1 MEILYKDESYKIV
14 GAAMNV
20 YNALGCGFL
29 ESVYQEALAIEFK
42 REGVPFEAEKEVRIF
57 YSGVE
62 LKQTYKPDFFCYDG
76 IIIELKAVSTIE
88 ASHRAQLYNYLKATQ
103 CRLGLLINF
112 GNSNGLQVERKVL

>member
-57 YSGVE
+57 YAGVE
-62 LKQTYKPDFFCYDG
+62 LKLTYKPDFFCYDG
-76 IIIELKAVSTIE
+76 IIIELKAVSTID
-88 ASHRAQLYNYLKATQ
+88 ASHRAQLYNYLKTTQ

>member
-20 YNALGCGFL
+20 YNALGSGFL
-29 ESVYQEALAIEFK
+29 ESVYQEALAIEFEH
-42 REGVPFEAEKEVRIF
+42 EGVPFEAEKEVRIF

-76 IIIELKAVSTIE
+76 IIIELKAVSTID

>member
-76 IIIELKAVSTIE
+76 IIIELKAVSTID

-112 GNSNGLQVERKVL
+112 GDSNGLQVERKVL

>member
-1 MEILYKDESYKIV
+1 
-14 GAAMNV
+14 MNV
-20 YNALGCGFL
+20 YNALACGFL
-29 ESVYQEALAIEFK
+29 ESVYQEALAIEFEH
-42 REGVPFEAEKEVRIF
+42 EGVPFEAEKEVRIF

-76 IIIELKAVSTIE
+76 IIIELKAVSTID
-88 ASHRAQLYNYLKATQ
+88 ALHRAQLYNYLKATQ

>member
-76 IIIELKAVSTIE
+76 IIIELKAVSTID

>member
-29 ESVYQEALAIEFK
+29 ESVYQEALAVEFK

-57 YSGVE
+57 YAGVE

-76 IIIELKAVSTIE
+76 IIIELKAVSTID
-88 ASHRAQLYNYLKATQ
+88 ASHRAQLHNYLKATQ

>member
-42 REGVPFEAEKEVRIF
+42 HEGVPFEAEKEVRIF

-62 LKQTYKPDFFCYDG
+62 LKQTYKPDFFCYDR
-76 IIIELKAVSTIE
+76 IIIELKAVSTID

>member
-20 YNALGCGFL
+20 YNVLGCGFL

-62 LKQTYKPDFFCYDG
+62 LKQTYKPDFFCYNG
-76 IIIELKAVSTIE
+76 IIIELKAVSTID

>member
-1 MEILYKDESYKIV
+1 MEILYKNESYKIV

-76 IIIELKAVSTIE
+76 IIIELKAVSTID

>member
-42 REGVPFEAEKEVRIF
+42 REGIPFEAEKEVRIF

-62 LKQTYKPDFFCYDG
+62 LKQTYKPDFFCYDR
-76 IIIELKAVSTIE
+76 IIIELKAVSTID

>member
-57 YSGVE
+57 YAGVE
-62 LKQTYKPDFFCYDG
+62 LKQTYKPDFFCYDR
-76 IIIELKAVSTIE
+76 IIIELKAVSTID

>member
-1 MEILYKDESYKIV
+1 
-14 GAAMNV
+14 MNV
-20 YNALGCGFL
+20 YNALACGFL
-29 ESVYQEALAIEFK
+29 ESVYQEALAIEFEH
-42 REGVPFEAEKEVRIF
+42 EGVPFEAEKEVRIF

-76 IIIELKAVSTIE
+76 IIIELKAVSIID

>member
-57 YSGVE
+57 YAGVE

-76 IIIELKAVSTIE
+76 IIIELKAVSTID